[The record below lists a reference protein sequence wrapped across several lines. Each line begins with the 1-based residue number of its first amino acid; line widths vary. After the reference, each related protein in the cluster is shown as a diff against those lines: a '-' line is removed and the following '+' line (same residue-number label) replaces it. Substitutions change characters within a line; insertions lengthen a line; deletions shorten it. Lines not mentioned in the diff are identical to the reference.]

1 MCLAEQTTRQP
12 SWSWVPRSRESLEDG
27 EAVLSSCDA
36 WKLIEFYFVFEHN
49 QVGSEQS
56 VRSTWARFWRLDAVR
71 RHRHWLGY
79 VCIFYYNISLF
90 FRIDGRGS
98 VETRYTLIL
107 LVTAAAARL
116 DKLCFSCDFENIRV
130 MLSGGPFIEKWKR
143 ACLTH
148 SKSVLCKRKKRHN
161 DEVEWKMCKKHSL
174 STEKKHV
181 VVVGS
186 FTTLGPYLNYRPYTT
201 DDERAS
207 ARRSRWGNTQQS
219 AHGNKNNNTTQKI
232 KVLSEVSCRL
242 AFFSRDLNCSLG
254 CHARHTTL
262 RAFAVLSDKKVRFFP
277 SFSSSPSRFLVCTTT
292 TSQLFCR
299 FSHSCRELRVV
310 WQK

>member
-1 MCLAEQTTRQP
+1 
-12 SWSWVPRSRESLEDG
+12 
-27 EAVLSSCDA
+27 
-36 WKLIEFYFVFEHN
+36 
-49 QVGSEQS
+49 
-56 VRSTWARFWRLDAVR
+56 
-71 RHRHWLGY
+71 
-79 VCIFYYNISLF
+79 
-90 FRIDGRGS
+90 
-98 VETRYTLIL
+98 
-107 LVTAAAARL
+107 
-116 DKLCFSCDFENIRV
+116 
-130 MLSGGPFIEKWKR
+130 MLSGSPFNEKWKR

-174 STEKKHV
+174 PTEKKTRCRCRLIHD
-181 VVVGS
+181 S
-186 FTTLGPYLNYRPYTT
+186 RPYLNYRPYTT

-242 AFFSRDLNCSLG
+242 LIFWEIWI
-254 CHARHTTL
+254 ARSAAMLDTQL
-262 RAFAVLSDKKVRFFP
+262 SGPFAVLSDKKVRFFLLFCCLFP
-277 SFSSSPSRFLVCTTT
+277 FNISSSPPRFLVCTTT

-299 FSHSCRELRVV
+299 FSHSCREQRAV